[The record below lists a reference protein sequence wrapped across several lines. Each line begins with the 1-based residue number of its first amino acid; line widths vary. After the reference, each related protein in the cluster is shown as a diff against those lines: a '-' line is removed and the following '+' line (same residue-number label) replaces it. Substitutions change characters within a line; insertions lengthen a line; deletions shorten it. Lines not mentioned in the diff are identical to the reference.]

1 MRGRNKPNR
10 GRAAFGAGL
19 ASLGPAAA
27 WAEMRVNLPEGVT
40 PISHEVYDLHMLILA
55 ICAAIGVL
63 LFAVMFYSIYAHRRS
78 KGAVAVQFHEHALVE
93 ILWTVVPFVILVAMA
108 VPATKS
114 MIALHDTADAD
125 VTVKVT
131 GYQWKWQYEY
141 LEDGIKFVSNLKTPS
156 EQIYDGAAKGE
167 NYLLEVD
174 NPLVLPVNKKVRFL
188 ITAADVLHAWWV
200 PEFGWKQDATP
211 GFVNEGW
218 ARIEKPGTYRGQ
230 CTELCG
236 RGHGFMPIVVEA
248 RSEAE
253 YAEWVEERKEERAA
267 AEAATG
273 QTFTMEQL
281 MEEGA
286 KVYNASCAACHQ
298 AEGQGVPGAFPP
310 LAGSAIA
317 KGPVGAHM
325 NIVLNGRPNTAM
337 MPFGGQ
343 LDDLHLAAVVTYER
357 NAFGNSVGDRVQPAD
372 VKAARGR

>member
-1 MRGRNKPNR
+1 MRGITKPNR
-10 GRAAFGAGL
+10 GRAAFGAGP
-19 ASLGPAAA
+19 ASFGPAAA
-27 WAEMRVNLPEGVT
+27 WADMRVNLPEGVT
-40 PISHEVYDLHMLILA
+40 SISHEVYDLHMLILA
-55 ICAAIGVL
+55 ICAAIGVV

-78 KGAVAVQFHEHALVE
+78 KGAVAVQFHENALVE

-114 MIALHDTADAD
+114 MIALHDTGDAD

-267 AEAATG
+267 AEAA
-273 QTFTMEQL
+273 
-281 MEEGA
+281 
-286 KVYNASCAACHQ
+286 
-298 AEGQGVPGAFPP
+298 
-310 LAGSAIA
+310 
-317 KGPVGAHM
+317 
-325 NIVLNGRPNTAM
+325 
-337 MPFGGQ
+337 
-343 LDDLHLAAVVTYER
+343 
-357 NAFGNSVGDRVQPAD
+357 
-372 VKAARGR
+372 